1 MGRYTQIPIRKVKK
15 QKYKTVAGKRYYGT
29 TKYPQIP
36 LNFQDTYVIT
46 QIGDRFDILAQ
57 QYYGNPSYWWIISTA
72 NESLNQSSL
81 YIKPGLQI
89 RIPSQL
95 GAVLSQF
102 NALNGN

>member
-1 MGRYTQIPIRKVKK
+1 MGRYTQIPIRRKSKN
-15 QKYKTVAGKRYYGT
+15 KTTSGRRFYST
-29 TKYPQIP
+29 TIYPEIP

-57 QYYGNPSYWWIISTA
+57 QYYGDSSYWWVISSA
-72 NESLNQSSL
+72 NNSLNQGS
-81 YIKPGLQI
+81 YYVQPGLQI

-95 GAVLSQF
+95 GAALSQF

>member
-1 MGRYTQIPIRKVKK
+1 MGRYTQIPVRRNRQDKTKK
-15 QKYKTVAGKRYYGT
+15 GKRFYGT
-29 TKYPQIP
+29 TIYPRVP
-36 LNFQDTYVIT
+36 LNFKDTYVIT

-57 QYYGNPSYWWIISTA
+57 QYYGNSNYWWVISIA
-72 NESLNQSSL
+72 NETLKQSSL
-81 YIKPGLQI
+81 YLQPGLQI

>member
-1 MGRYTQIPIRKVKK
+1 MGRYTQIPLRRKR
-15 QKYKTVAGKRYYGT
+15 KTKTTISKRFYGT
-29 TKYPQIP
+29 TIYPQIP

-57 QYYGNPSYWWIISTA
+57 QYYGNSSYWWVISIA
-72 NESLNQSSL
+72 NESLNQGS
-81 YIKPGLQI
+81 YYVQPGLQI

-102 NALNGN
+102 NALNEN

>member
-1 MGRYTQIPIRKVKK
+1 MGRYTQIPIRRKS
-15 QKYKTVAGKRYYGT
+15 KTKT
-29 TKYPQIP
+29 TSGRRFYSTTIYPEIP

-57 QYYGNPSYWWIISTA
+57 QYYGNPSFWWVISTA

-95 GAVLSQF
+95 GAVLSQY

>member
-1 MGRYTQIPIRKVKK
+1 MGRYTQIPIRRKR
-15 QKYKTVAGKRYYGT
+15 KTKTTISKRFYGT
-29 TKYPQIP
+29 TIYPQIP

-57 QYYGNPSYWWIISTA
+57 QYYGNSSYWWVISIA
-72 NESLNQSSL
+72 NESLNQGS
-81 YIKPGLQI
+81 YYVQPGLQI

-102 NALNGN
+102 NALNEN

>member
-1 MGRYTQIPIRKVKK
+1 MGRYINIKNRKTLGGKN
-15 QKYKTVAGKRYYGT
+15 YKST
-29 TKYPQIP
+29 TKYPDIP
-36 LNFQDTYVIT
+36 LSFDDVYVYT
-46 QIGDRFDILAQ
+46 DMGDRFDILAQ
-57 QYYGNPSYWWIISTA
+57 QYYGNPSYWWVISTA

-102 NALNGN
+102 NALNEN